1 MSQNK
6 LQLNM
11 AAMPN
16 YSSTHRAAASSS
28 LSSSSCSDNSPL
40 ASSPLSTPATYDLE
54 DAPPLHVAGSLGS
67 HATTSD
73 PTFVLVVG
81 GLGFIGSHTT
91 LELLRAGFNVIV
103 VDNLSN
109 SYESVLHNIKLL
121 AGKEHKEKG
130 TQMPLIHF
138 HRVDYR
144 SRSMRFLL
152 ESYTDLVPAAGDAS
166 ASDVDTERRQMTYQ
180 SRITGV
186 IHFAAF
192 KSVSESIGKPLAYYN
207 NNVCGLVSL
216 LELLDKFSIRNFI
229 FSSSATVYGAK
240 ANAGVPLREEDLVHF
255 PETVRDPA
263 TDALEELTPSVAGLT
278 CPYGRTKYMAEA
290 ILADLAE
297 ADPRWRIVALRY
309 FNPVGCDPSGLLG
322 ESPRNVPTN
331 LYPVIT
337 QVLTGDRAQLDVFG
351 SDWDTRDGSAVR
363 DFVHVLD
370 VARGHIAAL
379 RPCPAAPRAAADASK
394 EAQPPA
400 QAQTQAQTQAQ
411 AQAPAPPTGFRAYNL
426 GSGNGTTVLEAVRSL
441 EQAAGQDIP
450 LNLQGR
456 RAGDVGSCV
465 ASNAR
470 ARSELGW
477 QPRES
482 ITQCAADLWNFVS
495 KAVGVKTVS

>member
-1 MSQNK
+1 M
-6 LQLNM
+6 
-11 AAMPN
+11 
-16 YSSTHRAAASSS
+16 
-28 LSSSSCSDNSPL
+28 
-40 ASSPLSTPATYDLE
+40 
-54 DAPPLHVAGSLGS
+54 
-67 HATTSD
+67 
-73 PTFVLVVG
+73 
-81 GLGFIGSHTT
+81 
-91 LELLRAGFNVIV
+91 IV

-109 SYESVLHNIKLL
+109 SFESVLHNVKLI
-121 AGKEHKEKG
+121 AGKECKEKG
-130 TQMPLIHF
+130 TQMPLVHF

-152 ESYTDLVPAAGDAS
+152 ESYTDLVPVQRSSSPSTTNSEESG
-166 ASDVDTERRQMTYQ
+166 RIQMTYR

-216 LELLDKFSIRNFI
+216 LELLDKFAIRNFI
-229 FSSSATVYGAK
+229 FSSSATVYGSK
-240 ANAGVPLREEDLVHF
+240 ANTGVPLKEEDLVHF
-255 PETVRDPA
+255 PETVHDDQTNSPVSLLP
-263 TDALEELTPSVAGLT
+263 TVAGLT

-297 ADPRWRIVALRY
+297 ADPRWRIIALRY

-322 ESPRNVPTN
+322 ENPRSTPTN

-337 QVLTGDRAQLDVFG
+337 QVLTGDRPQLDVFG

-379 RPCPAAPRAAADASK
+379 RPAPTAVEAKIAAPTTDLPISETTHTKTNA
-394 EAQPPA
+394 
-400 QAQTQAQTQAQ
+400 TQDGAGDGAKLST
-411 AQAPAPPTGFRAYNL
+411 APTSGSATAPTGFRAYNL

-441 EQAAGQDIP
+441 EQAAGKMIP
-450 LNLQGR
+450 LEHRGR
-456 RAGDVGSCV
+456 RAGDVGVCV

-470 ARSELGW
+470 ARVELGW
-477 QPRES
+477 MPREG
-482 ITQCAADLWNFVS
+482 ITQCAVDLWNFVS
-495 KAVGVKTVS
+495 RTVGV

>member
-1 MSQNK
+1 M
-6 LQLNM
+6 
-11 AAMPN
+11 
-16 YSSTHRAAASSS
+16 
-28 LSSSSCSDNSPL
+28 
-40 ASSPLSTPATYDLE
+40 
-54 DAPPLHVAGSLGS
+54 
-67 HATTSD
+67 
-73 PTFVLVVG
+73 
-81 GLGFIGSHTT
+81 
-91 LELLRAGFNVIV
+91 

-109 SYESVLHNIKLL
+109 SYESVLHNVKLL
-121 AGKEHKEKG
+121 AAKDHKEKG

-152 ESYTDLVPAAGDAS
+152 ESYTDIVPVQKSSSSPSSPVSETDDS
-166 ASDVDTERRQMTYQ
+166 PRLQMTYQ

-216 LELLDKFSIRNFI
+216 LELLDKFAIRNFI
-229 FSSSATVYGAK
+229 FSSSATVYGSK
-240 ANAGVPLREEDLVHF
+240 ANDGVPLREEDLVHF
-255 PETVRDPA
+255 PEMVHDDKTNSPVS
-263 TDALEELTPSVAGLT
+263 LTPSVAGLT

-322 ESPRNVPTN
+322 ENPRNTPTN

-337 QVLTGDRAQLDVFG
+337 QVLTGDRAKLDVFG

-379 RPCPAAPRAAADASK
+379 RPVPAAVAPEPASSETSAAVEAKACAS
-394 EAQPPA
+394 ASA
-400 QAQTQAQTQAQ
+400 S
-411 AQAPAPPTGFRAYNL
+411 PPTGFRAYNL
-426 GSGNGTTVLEAVRSL
+426 GSGNGTTVIEAVKSLEA
-441 EQAAGQDIP
+441 AAGQQIP
-450 LNLQGR
+450 LEHRGR
-456 RAGDVGSCV
+456 RAGDVGVCV
-465 ASNAR
+465 ASNER
-470 ARSELGW
+470 ARTELGW

-482 ITQCAADLWNFVS
+482 ITQCAVDLWNFVS
-495 KAVGVKTVS
+495 RTVGVRA

>member
-1 MSQNK
+1 M
-6 LQLNM
+6 
-11 AAMPN
+11 
-16 YSSTHRAAASSS
+16 
-28 LSSSSCSDNSPL
+28 
-40 ASSPLSTPATYDLE
+40 
-54 DAPPLHVAGSLGS
+54 
-67 HATTSD
+67 
-73 PTFVLVVG
+73 
-81 GLGFIGSHTT
+81 
-91 LELLRAGFNVIV
+91 IV

-109 SYESVLHNIKLL
+109 SYETVLHNVKMI

-152 ESYTDLVPAAGDAS
+152 ESYTDLVPVPS
-166 ASDVDTERRQMTYQ
+166 KSSSPSSPTSDNEEPERRQMAYR

-192 KSVSESIGKPLAYYN
+192 KSVSESISKPLAYYN

-240 ANAGVPLREEDLVHF
+240 ANEGVPLREEDLVHF
-255 PETVRDPA
+255 PETIL
-263 TDALEELTPSVAGLT
+263 DANNSPVTLTPSVAGLT

-297 ADPRWRIVALRY
+297 ADDRWRIIALRY

-322 ESPRNVPTN
+322 ENPRNTPTN

-337 QVLTGDRAQLDVFG
+337 QVLTGDRAKLDVFG

-379 RPCPAAPRAAADASK
+379 RP
-394 EAQPPA
+394 
-400 QAQTQAQTQAQ
+400 
-411 AQAPAPPTGFRAYNL
+411 APAPVPAQVLKESDSSATAFTSAATTTGSEGQDKTSSSTTTTTIITTSASASRKQQLATGFRAYNL
-426 GSGNGTTVLEAVRSL
+426 GSGNGTTVIEAVRSL
-441 EQAAGQDIP
+441 EAAAGQDIP
-450 LNLQGR
+450 LNHQGR

-465 ASNAR
+465 ASNMR
-470 ARSELGW
+470 AQTELGW

-482 ITQCAADLWNFVS
+482 ITQCAVDLWNFVS
-495 KAVGVKTVS
+495 RTVGVKA

>member
-1 MSQNK
+1 MNSYTPSQ
-6 LQLNM
+6 
-11 AAMPN
+11 A
-16 YSSTHRAAASSS
+16 SSDESS
-28 LSSSSCSDNSPL
+28 LSERSPVT
-40 ASSPLSTPATYDLE
+40 SSPLSTPAEPTDFE
-54 DAPPLHVAGSLGS
+54 DAPPLNVSNGLGLGIHS
-67 HATTSD
+67 TLSD
-73 PTFVLVVG
+73 PTFVLVIG
-81 GLGFIGSHTT
+81 GLGFIGSHTV
-91 LELLRAGFNVIV
+91 LELLRASFNVIV

-109 SYESVLHNIKLL
+109 SYESVLHNIKMI
-121 AGKEHKEKG
+121 AGKEHKERG

-152 ESYTDLVPAAGDAS
+152 ESYTDLVPVKQSAAE
-166 ASDVDTERRQMTYQ
+166 SDDSDRQQMTYH

-186 IHFAAF
+186 IHFAAY
-192 KSVSESIGKPLAYYN
+192 KSVSESINKPLQYYN

-240 ANAGVPLREEDLVHF
+240 ADAGVPLREEDLVHL
-255 PETVRDPA
+255 PETTIDPQ
-263 TDALEELTPSVAGLT
+263 TNSIVHLTPTVSGLT

-297 ADPRWRIVALRY
+297 SDDRWRIVALRY

-322 ESPRNVPTN
+322 ENPRNAPTN

-337 QVLTGDRAQLDVFG
+337 QVLTGDRNKLDVFG
-351 SDWDTRDGSAVR
+351 SDWETRDGSAVR

-379 RPCPAAPRAAADASK
+379 RPAPQTAPETTTTTTTTTDNAGQQQASAEKPALA
-394 EAQPPA
+394 
-400 QAQTQAQTQAQ
+400 
-411 AQAPAPPTGFRAYNL
+411 TGFRAYNL

-441 EQAAGQDIP
+441 EQAAGRAIP
-450 LNLQGR
+450 LELQGR

-470 ARSELGW
+470 ASRELGW
-477 QPRES
+477 APRES
-482 ITQCAADLWNFVS
+482 ITQCAVDLWNFVGR
-495 KAVGVKTVS
+495 AVGGGARAAVN

>member
-1 MSQNK
+1 M
-6 LQLNM
+6 
-11 AAMPN
+11 
-16 YSSTHRAAASSS
+16 
-28 LSSSSCSDNSPL
+28 
-40 ASSPLSTPATYDLE
+40 
-54 DAPPLHVAGSLGS
+54 
-67 HATTSD
+67 
-73 PTFVLVVG
+73 
-81 GLGFIGSHTT
+81 
-91 LELLRAGFNVIV
+91 

-109 SYESVLHNIKLL
+109 SYETVLHNVKMI
-121 AGKEHKEKG
+121 AGREHKAKG

-152 ESYTDLVPAAGDAS
+152 ESYTDLVPITKS
-166 ASDVDTERRQMTYQ
+166 SSPSSPTSDNDEPERRQMAYQ

-229 FSSSATVYGAK
+229 FSSSATVYGSK

-255 PETVRDPA
+255 PETTLDANNNP
-263 TDALEELTPSVAGLT
+263 TDLTPSVAGLT

-297 ADPRWRIVALRY
+297 ADDRWRIIALRY

-322 ESPRNVPTN
+322 ENPRNAPTN

-337 QVLTGDRAQLDVFG
+337 QVLTGDRDQLDVFG

-379 RPCPAAPRAAADASK
+379 RPAPASVPAEAPTTEGETHASLAAPVGGKNKTSTSSACTSAKKLA
-394 EAQPPA
+394 
-400 QAQTQAQTQAQ
+400 
-411 AQAPAPPTGFRAYNL
+411 TGFRAYNL

-441 EQAAGQDIP
+441 EAAAGQEIP
-450 LNLQGR
+450 LNHQGR
-456 RAGDVGSCV
+456 RAGDVGMCV
-465 ASNAR
+465 ASNVR
-470 ARSELGW
+470 ARTELGW
-477 QPRES
+477 APRES
-482 ITQCAADLWNFVS
+482 ITQCAVDLWNFVS
-495 KAVGVKTVS
+495 RTVGVKA

>member
-1 MSQNK
+1 M
-6 LQLNM
+6 
-11 AAMPN
+11 
-16 YSSTHRAAASSS
+16 
-28 LSSSSCSDNSPL
+28 
-40 ASSPLSTPATYDLE
+40 
-54 DAPPLHVAGSLGS
+54 
-67 HATTSD
+67 
-73 PTFVLVVG
+73 
-81 GLGFIGSHTT
+81 
-91 LELLRAGFNVIV
+91 IV

-109 SYESVLHNIKLL
+109 SYESVLHNIKMI
-121 AGKEHKEKG
+121 AGKEHKERK

-152 ESYTDLVPAAGDAS
+152 ESYTDLVPVQKPTPEAEDF
-166 ASDVDTERRQMTYQ
+166 DTQQMTYH

-192 KSVSESIGKPLAYYN
+192 KSVSESIDKPLQYYN

-216 LELLDKFSIRNFI
+216 LELLNKFAIRNFI

-240 ANAGVPLREEDLVHF
+240 ANAGIPLREEDLVHL
-255 PETVRDPA
+255 PETTIDPQTNSA
-263 TDALEELTPSVAGLT
+263 VQLTPTVSGLT

-297 ADPRWRIVALRY
+297 ADDRWRIVALRY

-322 ESPRNVPTN
+322 ENPRNVPTN

-337 QVLTGDRAQLDVFG
+337 QVLTGVRAKLDVFG
-351 SDWDTRDGSAVR
+351 SDWATRDGSAVR

-379 RPCPAAPRAAADASK
+379 RPAPSTTT
-394 EAQPPA
+394 EAETTTTTTTTPL
-400 QAQTQAQTQAQ
+400 
-411 AQAPAPPTGFRAYNL
+411 TGFRAYNL

-441 EQAAGQDIP
+441 EQAAGKHIP
-450 LNLQGR
+450 LELQGR
-456 RAGDVGSCV
+456 RAGDVGVCV

-470 ARSELGW
+470 ASRELGW
-477 QPRES
+477 TPRES
-482 ITQCAADLWNFVS
+482 ITQCAVDLWNFVGR
-495 KAVGVKTVS
+495 AIGGGVKAQQQQ

>member
-1 MSQNK
+1 M
-6 LQLNM
+6 
-11 AAMPN
+11 
-16 YSSTHRAAASSS
+16 
-28 LSSSSCSDNSPL
+28 
-40 ASSPLSTPATYDLE
+40 
-54 DAPPLHVAGSLGS
+54 
-67 HATTSD
+67 
-73 PTFVLVVG
+73 
-81 GLGFIGSHTT
+81 
-91 LELLRAGFNVIV
+91 

-109 SYESVLHNIKLL
+109 SYESVLHNIKTI
-121 AGKEHKEKG
+121 AAKECKQRNA
-130 TQMPLIHF
+130 QMPLVHF

-152 ESYTDLVPAAGDAS
+152 ESYTDLVPVRETS
-166 ASDVDTERRQMTYQ
+166 PSDSDDSDRQRMTYQ

-192 KSVSESIGKPLAYYN
+192 KSVSESIDKPLQYYN

-229 FSSSATVYGAK
+229 FSSSATVYGSK
-240 ANAGVPLREEDLVHF
+240 ANAGVRLREEDLVHLPEAARD
-255 PETVRDPA
+255 PETNETVQ
-263 TDALEELTPSVAGLT
+263 LTPAVAGLT

-297 ADPRWRIVALRY
+297 ADDRWRIIALRY

-322 ESPRNVPTN
+322 ENPRNVPTN

-337 QVLTGDRAQLDVFG
+337 QVLTGDRPKLDVFG

-379 RPCPAAPRAAADASK
+379 RPAPTAQKAEEGSGSQQQQQQQQQTPARGVATKLA
-394 EAQPPA
+394 
-400 QAQTQAQTQAQ
+400 
-411 AQAPAPPTGFRAYNL
+411 TGFRAYNL
-426 GSGNGTTVLEAVRSL
+426 GSGNGTTVIEAVRSL
-441 EQAAGQDIP
+441 EQAAGKPIP
-450 LNLQGR
+450 VNMQGR

-465 ASNAR
+465 ASNER
-470 ARSELGW
+470 ASRELGW

-482 ITQCAADLWNFVS
+482 ITQCAVDLWNFVS
-495 KAVGVKTVS
+495 RVVTVKPAA

>member
-1 MSQNK
+1 M
-6 LQLNM
+6 
-11 AAMPN
+11 
-16 YSSTHRAAASSS
+16 
-28 LSSSSCSDNSPL
+28 
-40 ASSPLSTPATYDLE
+40 
-54 DAPPLHVAGSLGS
+54 
-67 HATTSD
+67 
-73 PTFVLVVG
+73 
-81 GLGFIGSHTT
+81 
-91 LELLRAGFNVIV
+91 IV

-109 SYESVLHNIKLL
+109 SYESVLHNVKLL
-121 AGKEHKEKG
+121 AAKEHKEKG

-152 ESYTDLVPAAGDAS
+152 ESYTDLVPVQKTSSPSGTTETEE
-166 ASDVDTERRQMTYQ
+166 TERIQMTYQ

-255 PETVRDPA
+255 PETIQDSETNSPI
-263 TDALEELTPSVAGLT
+263 DLTPSVAGLT

-297 ADPRWRIVALRY
+297 ADSRWRIVALRY

-322 ESPRNVPTN
+322 ESPRNTPTN

-337 QVLTGDRAQLDVFG
+337 QVLTGDRPQLDVFG

-379 RPCPAAPRAAADASK
+379 RPVPAAVAPEDEAAVDAKLASSS
-394 EAQPPA
+394 
-400 QAQTQAQTQAQ
+400 
-411 AQAPAPPTGFRAYNL
+411 PPTGFRAYNL
-426 GSGNGTTVLEAVRSL
+426 GSGTGTTVIEAVRSL
-441 EQAAGQDIP
+441 EAAAGQHIP
-450 LNLQGR
+450 LEHRGR
-456 RAGDVGSCV
+456 RAGDVGVCV
-465 ASNAR
+465 ASNTRAR
-470 ARSELGW
+470 AELGW
-477 QPRES
+477 MPRES
-482 ITQCAADLWNFVS
+482 ITQCAVDLWNFVS
-495 KAVGVKTVS
+495 KTVGVKA

>member
-1 MSQNK
+1 MDSY
-6 LQLNM
+6 M
-11 AAMPN
+11 
-16 YSSTHRAAASSS
+16 
-28 LSSSSCSDNSPL
+28 SSSSSSAAESSPL
-40 ASSPLSTPATYDLE
+40 TSSPLSTPATFDLE
-54 DAPPLHVAGSLGS
+54 DAPTLHGLGAYS
-67 HATTSD
+67 STSD
-73 PTFVLVVG
+73 PTFVLVIG
-81 GLGFIGSHTT
+81 GLGFIGSHTV
-91 LELLRAGFNVIV
+91 LELLRAGYNVIV

-109 SYESVLHNIKLL
+109 SYETVLHNVKSI

-130 TQMPLIHF
+130 TQMPLVHF

-152 ESYTDLVPAAGDAS
+152 ESYTDLVPVTKAS
-166 ASDVDTERRQMTYQ
+166 SPSSPTSDSDEPERRQMAYQ

-216 LELLDKFSIRNFI
+216 LELLDKFAIRNFI
-229 FSSSATVYGAK
+229 FSSSATVYGSK
-240 ANAGVPLREEDLVHF
+240 ANDGVPLREEDLVHF
-255 PETVRDPA
+255 PETTV
-263 TDALEELTPSVAGLT
+263 DANNNPVDLTPSVAGLT

-290 ILADLAE
+290 IMADLAE
-297 ADPRWRIVALRY
+297 ADDRWRLIALRY

-322 ESPRNVPTN
+322 ENPRNAPTN

-337 QVLTGDRAQLDVFG
+337 QVLTGDRGQLDVFG

-379 RPCPAAPRAAADASK
+379 RPAPASVPAEAPAGGETNASTAAPGGGNKTSTTSASAK
-394 EAQPPA
+394 LA
-400 QAQTQAQTQAQ
+400 
-411 AQAPAPPTGFRAYNL
+411 TGFRAYNL

-441 EQAAGQDIP
+441 EAAAGQPIP

-456 RAGDVGSCV
+456 RAGDVGMCV
-465 ASNAR
+465 ASNVR
-470 ARSELGW
+470 AQTELGW
-477 QPRES
+477 MPRES
-482 ITQCAADLWNFVS
+482 ITQCAVDLWNFVS
-495 KAVGVKTVS
+495 RTVGVKA

>member
-1 MSQNK
+1 M
-6 LQLNM
+6 
-11 AAMPN
+11 
-16 YSSTHRAAASSS
+16 
-28 LSSSSCSDNSPL
+28 
-40 ASSPLSTPATYDLE
+40 
-54 DAPPLHVAGSLGS
+54 
-67 HATTSD
+67 
-73 PTFVLVVG
+73 
-81 GLGFIGSHTT
+81 
-91 LELLRAGFNVIV
+91 IV

-109 SYESVLHNIKLL
+109 SYESVLHNVKFI

-130 TQMPLIHF
+130 TQMPLLHF

-152 ESYTDLVPAAGDAS
+152 ESYTDLVPAPKTSSSPSHSPTSEDH
-166 ASDVDTERRQMTYQ
+166 ERIQMTYQ

-216 LELLDKFSIRNFI
+216 LELLDKFAIRNFI
-229 FSSSATVYGAK
+229 FSSSATVYGSK
-240 ANAGVPLREEDLVHF
+240 ANEGVPLREEDLVHF
-255 PETVRDPA
+255 PETQTDPRTAA
-263 TDALEELTPSVAGLT
+263 TSTLVPSVAGLT

-297 ADPRWRIVALRY
+297 ADARWRIVALRY

-322 ESPRNVPTN
+322 ENPRNTPTN

-337 QVLTGDRAQLDVFG
+337 QVLTGDRPVLDVFG
-351 SDWDTRDGSAVR
+351 ADWDTRDGSAVR

-379 RPCPAAPRAAADASK
+379 RPVPVVLSSELETNGADAS
-394 EAQPPA
+394 ASGG
-400 QAQTQAQTQAQ
+400 
-411 AQAPAPPTGFRAYNL
+411 APLTTTATTSAKQQQQQQQPPTGFRAYNL
-426 GSGNGTTVLEAVRSL
+426 GSGNGTTVLEAVQSL
-441 EQAAGQDIP
+441 EAAAGRDIP
-450 LNLQGR
+450 LEHRGR

-470 ARSELGW
+470 ARAELGW
-477 QPRES
+477 VPRES
-482 ITQCAADLWNFVS
+482 ITQCAVDLWNFVS
-495 KAVGVKTVS
+495 RTVGVTR

>member
-1 MSQNK
+1 MDSYT
-6 LQLNM
+6 
-11 AAMPN
+11 P
-16 YSSTHRAAASSS
+16 SHPSTYASTPSE
-28 LSSSSCSDNSPL
+28 NSPL
-40 ASSPLSTPATYDLE
+40 ASSPLSTPETSDLE
-54 DAPPLHVAGSLGS
+54 DAPPLNFAGGLGLGAHS
-67 HATTSD
+67 TTHD
-73 PTFVLVVG
+73 PTFVLVIG
-81 GLGFIGSHTT
+81 GLGFIGSHTV

-121 AGKEHKEKG
+121 AGKECKEKG
-130 TQMPLIHF
+130 IQMPLLHF
-138 HRVDYR
+138 HRCDYR

-152 ESYTDLVPAAGDAS
+152 ESYTDLVPTDE
-166 ASDVDTERRQMTYQ
+166 TERRQMTYQ

-186 IHFAAF
+186 IHFAAY

-216 LELLDKFSIRNFI
+216 LELLDKFAIRNFI
-229 FSSSATVYGAK
+229 FSSSATVYGSK

-263 TDALEELTPSVAGLT
+263 TDAHVDLTPSVAGLT

-297 ADPRWRIVALRY
+297 ADDRWRIVALRY

-322 ESPRNVPTN
+322 ESPRNAPTN

-337 QVLTGDRAQLDVFG
+337 QVLTGDRSKLDVFG

-379 RPCPAAPRAAADASK
+379 RPS
-394 EAQPPA
+394 
-400 QAQTQAQTQAQ
+400 
-411 AQAPAPPTGFRAYNL
+411 PTGFRAYNL

-441 EQAAGQDIP
+441 EHAAGREIP
-450 LNLQGR
+450 LDHQGR
-456 RAGDVGSCV
+456 RAGDVGTCV

-470 ARSELGW
+470 ARAELGW
-477 QPRES
+477 APRES
-482 ITQCAADLWNFVS
+482 ITQCAVDLWNFVS
-495 KAVGVKTVS
+495 RTVGVSKTPVVVS

>member
-1 MSQNK
+1 
-6 LQLNM
+6 
-11 AAMPN
+11 
-16 YSSTHRAAASSS
+16 
-28 LSSSSCSDNSPL
+28 
-40 ASSPLSTPATYDLE
+40 
-54 DAPPLHVAGSLGS
+54 
-67 HATTSD
+67 
-73 PTFVLVVG
+73 
-81 GLGFIGSHTT
+81 
-91 LELLRAGFNVIV
+91 VIV

-109 SYESVLHNIKLL
+109 SYESVLHNIKTI
-121 AGKEHKEKG
+121 AAKEYKQRNA
-130 TQMPLIHF
+130 QMPLVHF

-152 ESYTDLVPAAGDAS
+152 ESYTDLVPVRDGS
-166 ASDVDTERRQMTYQ
+166 QSSDSDEADGQRMTYQ

-192 KSVSESIGKPLAYYN
+192 KSVSESIDKPLQYYN

-229 FSSSATVYGAK
+229 FSSSATVYGSK
-240 ANAGVPLREEDLVHF
+240 ANAGVRLREEDLVHIPEAAQD
-255 PETVRDPA
+255 PETNETVQ
-263 TDALEELTPSVAGLT
+263 LTPAVAGLT

-297 ADPRWRIVALRY
+297 ADDRWRIIALRY

-322 ESPRNVPTN
+322 ENPRNVPTN

-337 QVLTGDRAQLDVFG
+337 QVLTGDRPKLDVFG

-379 RPCPAAPRAAADASK
+379 RPAPPMAQGGAAAKLS
-394 EAQPPA
+394 
-400 QAQTQAQTQAQ
+400 
-411 AQAPAPPTGFRAYNL
+411 TGFRAYNL
-426 GSGNGTTVLEAVRSL
+426 GSGNGTTVMEAVRSL
-441 EQAAGQDIP
+441 EQAAGKPIP
-450 LNLQGR
+450 VNMQGR

-465 ASNAR
+465 ASNERAAR
-470 ARSELGW
+470 ELGW

-482 ITQCAADLWNFVS
+482 ITQCAIDLWNFVS
-495 KAVGVKTVS
+495 RVVAVKPAA

>member
-1 MSQNK
+1 M
-6 LQLNM
+6 
-11 AAMPN
+11 
-16 YSSTHRAAASSS
+16 
-28 LSSSSCSDNSPL
+28 
-40 ASSPLSTPATYDLE
+40 
-54 DAPPLHVAGSLGS
+54 
-67 HATTSD
+67 
-73 PTFVLVVG
+73 
-81 GLGFIGSHTT
+81 
-91 LELLRAGFNVIV
+91 
-103 VDNLSN
+103 DNLSN
-109 SYESVLHNIKLL
+109 SYETVLHNVKLI

-152 ESYTDLVPAAGDAS
+152 ESYTDLVPVPFKS
-166 ASDVDTERRQMTYQ
+166 SSPTSPTSDNDEPERTQMAYR

-192 KSVSESIGKPLAYYN
+192 KSVSESISKPLAYYN

-240 ANAGVPLREEDLVHF
+240 ANEGVPLREEDLVHF
-255 PETVRDPA
+255 PETIL
-263 TDALEELTPSVAGLT
+263 DANNSPVTLTPSVAGLT

-297 ADPRWRIVALRY
+297 ADDRWRIIALRY

-322 ESPRNVPTN
+322 ENPRNVPTN

-337 QVLTGDRAQLDVFG
+337 QVLTGDRSQLDVFG

-379 RPCPAAPRAAADASK
+379 RPAPASTTV
-394 EAQPPA
+394 PA
-400 QAQTQAQTQAQ
+400 QAPKASETA
-411 AQAPAPPTGFRAYNL
+411 APTSATTAGPEGENKTSLVTTNTSANSKQQLATGFRAYNL

-441 EQAAGQDIP
+441 ETAAGQAIP
-450 LNLQGR
+450 LNHQGR

-465 ASNAR
+465 ASNMR
-470 ARSELGW
+470 ARTELGW
-477 QPRES
+477 QPQES
-482 ITQCAADLWNFVS
+482 ITQCAVDLWNFVS
-495 KAVGVKTVS
+495 RTVGVKA

>member
-1 MSQNK
+1 M
-6 LQLNM
+6 
-11 AAMPN
+11 
-16 YSSTHRAAASSS
+16 
-28 LSSSSCSDNSPL
+28 
-40 ASSPLSTPATYDLE
+40 
-54 DAPPLHVAGSLGS
+54 
-67 HATTSD
+67 
-73 PTFVLVVG
+73 
-81 GLGFIGSHTT
+81 
-91 LELLRAGFNVIV
+91 IV

-109 SYESVLHNIKLL
+109 SYESVLHNIKMI

-152 ESYTDLVPAAGDAS
+152 ESYTDLVPVSKSSSSEDF
-166 ASDVDTERRQMTYQ
+166 ERRQMTYQ

-192 KSVSESIGKPLAYYN
+192 KSVSESIDKPLAYYN
-207 NNVCGLVSL
+207 NNVCGLVTL

-240 ANAGVPLREEDLVHF
+240 ANAGVRLREEDLVHF
-255 PETVRDPA
+255 PETYHDAETNA
-263 TDALEELTPSVAGLT
+263 TVSVEPSVAGLT

-297 ADPRWRIVALRY
+297 ADDRWRITALRY

-337 QVLTGDRAQLDVFG
+337 QVLTGDRDALSVFG
-351 SDWDTRDGSAVR
+351 TDWDTRDGSAVR

-379 RPCPAAPRAAADASK
+379 RPAPTTSSEASDAATKRPA
-394 EAQPPA
+394 
-400 QAQTQAQTQAQ
+400 
-411 AQAPAPPTGFRAYNL
+411 FRAYNL
-426 GSGNGTTVLEAVRSL
+426 GSGNGTTVFEAVKSL
-441 EQAAGQDIP
+441 EVAAGKDIP
-450 LNLQGR
+450 LSHQGR
-456 RAGDVGSCV
+456 RAGDVGTCV

-470 ARSELGW
+470 AQAELGW
-477 QPRES
+477 SPKES
-482 ITQCAADLWNFVS
+482 ITQCAVDLWNFVS
-495 KAVGVKTVS
+495 RTVGVAK

>member
-1 MSQNK
+1 MVS
-6 LQLNM
+6 
-11 AAMPN
+11 
-16 YSSTHRAAASSS
+16 
-28 LSSSSCSDNSPL
+28 
-40 ASSPLSTPATYDLE
+40 
-54 DAPPLHVAGSLGS
+54 
-67 HATTSD
+67 
-73 PTFVLVVG
+73 
-81 GLGFIGSHTT
+81 
-91 LELLRAGFNVIV
+91 VIV

-109 SYESVLHNIKLL
+109 SYETVLHNVKLI
-121 AGKEHKEKG
+121 AAKEHKEKG

-152 ESYTDLVPAAGDAS
+152 ESYTDLVPVSKSS
-166 ASDVDTERRQMTYQ
+166 APSSPSLAEHEESERRQMAYR

-192 KSVSESIGKPLAYYN
+192 KSVSESIDKPLAYYN

-216 LELLDKFSIRNFI
+216 LELLDKFAIRNFI

-255 PETVRDPA
+255 PETIL
-263 TDALEELTPSVAGLT
+263 DAANNNAPVDLTPSVAGLT

-290 ILADLAE
+290 ILADLAA
-297 ADPRWRIVALRY
+297 ADDRWRIIALRY

-322 ESPRNVPTN
+322 ENPRNVPTN

-337 QVLTGDRAQLDVFG
+337 QVLTGDRSQLDVFG
-351 SDWDTRDGSAVR
+351 ADWDTRDGSAVR

-379 RPCPAAPRAAADASK
+379 RPAPETAPHQTTTETASTSTSTSASK
-394 EAQPPA
+394 LA
-400 QAQTQAQTQAQ
+400 
-411 AQAPAPPTGFRAYNL
+411 TGFRAYNL

-441 EQAAGQDIP
+441 EAAAGRAIP
-450 LNLQGR
+450 LHHQGR

-465 ASNAR
+465 ASNMR
-470 ARSELGW
+470 ARTELGW
-477 QPRES
+477 MPRES
-482 ITQCAADLWNFVS
+482 ITQCAVDLWNFVS
-495 KAVGVKTVS
+495 RTVGVKA

>member
-1 MSQNK
+1 M
-6 LQLNM
+6 
-11 AAMPN
+11 
-16 YSSTHRAAASSS
+16 
-28 LSSSSCSDNSPL
+28 
-40 ASSPLSTPATYDLE
+40 
-54 DAPPLHVAGSLGS
+54 
-67 HATTSD
+67 
-73 PTFVLVVG
+73 
-81 GLGFIGSHTT
+81 
-91 LELLRAGFNVIV
+91 IV

-109 SYESVLHNIKLL
+109 SFESVLHNVKLI

-130 TQMPLIHF
+130 TQMPLLHF

-152 ESYTDLVPAAGDAS
+152 ESYTDIVPVQKLS
-166 ASDVDTERRQMTYQ
+166 SPTTETAEDSERIQMTYQ

-216 LELLDKFSIRNFI
+216 LELLEKFCIRNFI
-229 FSSSATVYGAK
+229 FSSSATVYGSK

-255 PETVRDPA
+255 PETVH
-263 TDALEELTPSVAGLT
+263 DAESNSSIDFTPSVAGIT

-322 ESPRNVPTN
+322 ENPRNTPTN

-337 QVLTGDRAQLDVFG
+337 QVLTGDRPQLDVFG

-379 RPCPAAPRAAADASK
+379 RPVPAAVAPEPASS
-394 EAQPPA
+394 ET
-400 QAQTQAQTQAQ
+400 QTAVDPKISAGVS
-411 AQAPAPPTGFRAYNL
+411 ASPPTGFRAYNL
-426 GSGNGTTVLEAVRSL
+426 GSGNGTTVIEAVRSL
-441 EQAAGQDIP
+441 EAAAGQHIP
-450 LNLQGR
+450 LEHRGR
-456 RAGDVGSCV
+456 RAGDVGMCV

-470 ARSELGW
+470 ARAELGW

-482 ITQCAADLWNFVS
+482 ITQCAVDLWNFVS
-495 KAVGVKTVS
+495 KTVGVRA

>member
-1 MSQNK
+1 MG
-6 LQLNM
+6 
-11 AAMPN
+11 P
-16 YSSTHRAAASSS
+16 
-28 LSSSSCSDNSPL
+28 
-40 ASSPLSTPATYDLE
+40 
-54 DAPPLHVAGSLGS
+54 
-67 HATTSD
+67 
-73 PTFVLVVG
+73 
-81 GLGFIGSHTT
+81 
-91 LELLRAGFNVIV
+91 VIV

-109 SYESVLHNIKLL
+109 SYESVLHNVKFI
-121 AGKEHKEKG
+121 AGKEHKERG
-130 TQMPLIHF
+130 TQMPLLHF

-152 ESYTDLVPAAGDAS
+152 ESYTDLVPVQQQQRQKS
-166 ASDVDTERRQMTYQ
+166 SPSSPILPNSPTLEENERIQMTYR

-216 LELLDKFSIRNFI
+216 LELLDKFAIRNFI
-229 FSSSATVYGAK
+229 FSSSATVYGSK
-240 ANAGVPLREEDLVHF
+240 SNEGVPLREEDLVHF
-255 PETVRDPA
+255 PETHHDPR
-263 TDALEELTPSVAGLT
+263 TSTTSTLEPSVAGLT

-322 ESPRNVPTN
+322 ENPRSTPTN

-337 QVLTGDRAQLDVFG
+337 QVLTGDRPALDVFG
-351 SDWDTRDGSAVR
+351 ADWDTRDGSAVR

-379 RPCPAAPRAAADASK
+379 RPVPASDAAAEAVAAAPERGGGDETDGADASEDRCK
-394 EAQPPA
+394 TALTMTKTTSTA
-400 QAQTQAQTQAQ
+400 A
-411 AQAPAPPTGFRAYNL
+411 PTGFRAYNL

-441 EQAAGQDIP
+441 EAAAGRPIP
-450 LNLQGR
+450 LEHRDR

-470 ARSELGW
+470 ARVELGW
-477 QPRES
+477 VPRES
-482 ITQCAADLWNFVS
+482 ITQCAVDLWNFVS
-495 KAVGVKTVS
+495 RTVGGVGVGVGVGLRS

>member
-1 MSQNK
+1 M
-6 LQLNM
+6 
-11 AAMPN
+11 
-16 YSSTHRAAASSS
+16 
-28 LSSSSCSDNSPL
+28 
-40 ASSPLSTPATYDLE
+40 
-54 DAPPLHVAGSLGS
+54 
-67 HATTSD
+67 
-73 PTFVLVVG
+73 
-81 GLGFIGSHTT
+81 
-91 LELLRAGFNVIV
+91 

-109 SYESVLHNIKLL
+109 SYETVLHNVKLI

-152 ESYTDLVPAAGDAS
+152 ESYTDLVPVPSKSSSPTSPTSENDEP
-166 ASDVDTERRQMTYQ
+166 ERRQMAYR

-192 KSVSESIGKPLAYYN
+192 KSVSESISKPLAYYN

-240 ANAGVPLREEDLVHF
+240 ANEGVPLREEDLVHF
-255 PETVRDPA
+255 PETIL
-263 TDALEELTPSVAGLT
+263 DANNSPVTLTPSVAGLT

-297 ADPRWRIVALRY
+297 ADDRWRIIALRY

-322 ESPRNVPTN
+322 ENPRNVPTN

-379 RPCPAAPRAAADASK
+379 RPAPAGV
-394 EAQPPA
+394 PA
-400 QAQTQAQTQAQ
+400 QASKASEMASLTSATTTDSEGENKTSLVTTSTSASSKEL
-411 AQAPAPPTGFRAYNL
+411 ATGFRAYNL
-426 GSGNGTTVLEAVRSL
+426 GSGNGTTVIEAVRSL
-441 EQAAGQDIP
+441 ETAAGQAIP
-450 LNLQGR
+450 LNHQGR

-465 ASNAR
+465 ASNMR
-470 ARSELGW
+470 ARTELGW

-482 ITQCAADLWNFVS
+482 ITQCAVDLWNFVS
-495 KAVGVKTVS
+495 RTVGVKA

>member
-1 MSQNK
+1 MVN
-6 LQLNM
+6 
-11 AAMPN
+11 
-16 YSSTHRAAASSS
+16 T
-28 LSSSSCSDNSPL
+28 SSSSP
-40 ASSPLSTPATYDLE
+40 DL
-54 DAPPLHVAGSLGS
+54 HI
-67 HATTSD
+67 
-73 PTFVLVVG
+73 VLKSQKANVG
-81 GLGFIGSHTT
+81 FP
-91 LELLRAGFNVIV
+91 VIV

-109 SYESVLHNIKLL
+109 SYESVLHNIKLIV
-121 AGKEHKEKG
+121 GKECKEKG
-130 TQMPLIHF
+130 TQMPLVHF

-152 ESYTDLVPAAGDAS
+152 ESYTDLVPVQKATSSSSTPDFDEA
-166 ASDVDTERRQMTYQ
+166 ERRQMTYQ

-207 NNVCGLVSL
+207 NNVCGLVAL
-216 LELLDKFSIRNFI
+216 LELLDKFAIRNFI

-240 ANAGVPLREEDLVHF
+240 ANAGVPLREEDLVHL
-255 PETVRDPA
+255 PETAQDPA
-263 TDALEELTPSVAGLT
+263 TNSTITLTPEVSGLT

-322 ESPRNVPTN
+322 ENPRNTPTN

-337 QVLTGDRAQLDVFG
+337 QVLTGDRPQLDVFG

-379 RPCPAAPRAAADASK
+379 RPSPAPKATETQVPAVSAAAATECGGK
-394 EAQPPA
+394 LPG
-400 QAQTQAQTQAQ
+400 
-411 AQAPAPPTGFRAYNL
+411 GFRAYNL

-441 EQAAGQDIP
+441 EQAAGQHIP
-450 LNLQGR
+450 LEHRGR
-456 RAGDVGSCV
+456 RAGDVGMCV

-470 ARSELGW
+470 ARQELGW
-477 QPRES
+477 MPRES
-482 ITQCAADLWNFVS
+482 ITQCAVDLWNFVS
-495 KAVGVKTVS
+495 RTVGVRSPAVVA

>member
-1 MSQNK
+1 M
-6 LQLNM
+6 
-11 AAMPN
+11 
-16 YSSTHRAAASSS
+16 
-28 LSSSSCSDNSPL
+28 
-40 ASSPLSTPATYDLE
+40 
-54 DAPPLHVAGSLGS
+54 
-67 HATTSD
+67 
-73 PTFVLVVG
+73 
-81 GLGFIGSHTT
+81 
-91 LELLRAGFNVIV
+91 

-109 SYESVLHNIKLL
+109 SYESVLHNVKTL

-130 TQMPLIHF
+130 TQMPLVHF

-152 ESYTDLVPAAGDAS
+152 ESYTDLVPVKQS
-166 ASDVDTERRQMTYQ
+166 TSESDDSDRQQMTYQ

-186 IHFAAF
+186 IHFAAY
-192 KSVSESIGKPLAYYN
+192 KSVSESISKPLQYYN

-229 FSSSATVYGAK
+229 FSSSATVYGSK
-240 ANAGVPLREEDLVHF
+240 ADAGVPLREEDLVHH
-255 PETVRDPA
+255 PETFINPQTNSTVH
-263 TDALEELTPSVAGLT
+263 LTPTVSGLT

-297 ADPRWRIVALRY
+297 SDDRWRIVALRY

-322 ESPRNVPTN
+322 ENPRNVPTN

-337 QVLTGDRAQLDVFG
+337 QVLTGDRAKLDVFG
-351 SDWDTRDGSAVR
+351 SDWETRDGSAVR

-379 RPCPAAPRAAADASK
+379 RPAPQAAAPSQAAAALPTGDKNSNETTPTVEKTQEEAEGSSK
-394 EAQPPA
+394 PA
-400 QAQTQAQTQAQ
+400 GDEKPRALA
-411 AQAPAPPTGFRAYNL
+411 TGFRAYNL

-441 EQAAGQDIP
+441 EQAAGRAIP
-450 LNLQGR
+450 LDLRGR

-470 ARSELGW
+470 ASRELGW
-477 QPRES
+477 APRES
-482 ITQCAADLWNFVS
+482 ITRCAADLWNFVGR
-495 KAVGVKTVS
+495 AVGGGVRAL

>member
-1 MSQNK
+1 M
-6 LQLNM
+6 
-11 AAMPN
+11 
-16 YSSTHRAAASSS
+16 
-28 LSSSSCSDNSPL
+28 
-40 ASSPLSTPATYDLE
+40 
-54 DAPPLHVAGSLGS
+54 
-67 HATTSD
+67 
-73 PTFVLVVG
+73 
-81 GLGFIGSHTT
+81 
-91 LELLRAGFNVIV
+91 
-103 VDNLSN
+103 DNLSN
-109 SYESVLHNIKLL
+109 SYETVLHNVKLI

-152 ESYTDLVPAAGDAS
+152 ESYTDLVPVPFKS
-166 ASDVDTERRQMTYQ
+166 SSPTSPTSDNDEPERTQMAYR

-192 KSVSESIGKPLAYYN
+192 KSVSESISKPLAYYN

-240 ANAGVPLREEDLVHF
+240 ANEGVPLREEDLVHF
-255 PETVRDPA
+255 PETIL
-263 TDALEELTPSVAGLT
+263 DANNSPVTLTPSVAGLT

-297 ADPRWRIVALRY
+297 ADDRWRIIALRY

-322 ESPRNVPTN
+322 ENPRNVPTN

-337 QVLTGDRAQLDVFG
+337 QVLTGDRSQLDVFG

-379 RPCPAAPRAAADASK
+379 RPAPASTTV
-394 EAQPPA
+394 PA
-400 QAQTQAQTQAQ
+400 QAPKASETA
-411 AQAPAPPTGFRAYNL
+411 APTSATTAGSEGENKTSLVTTNTSANSKQQLATGFRAYNL

-441 EQAAGQDIP
+441 ETAAGQAIP
-450 LNLQGR
+450 LNHQGR

-465 ASNAR
+465 ASNMR
-470 ARSELGW
+470 ARTELGW
-477 QPRES
+477 QPQES
-482 ITQCAADLWNFVS
+482 ITQCAVDLWNFVS
-495 KAVGVKTVS
+495 RTVGVKA

>member
-1 MSQNK
+1 M
-6 LQLNM
+6 
-11 AAMPN
+11 
-16 YSSTHRAAASSS
+16 
-28 LSSSSCSDNSPL
+28 
-40 ASSPLSTPATYDLE
+40 
-54 DAPPLHVAGSLGS
+54 
-67 HATTSD
+67 
-73 PTFVLVVG
+73 
-81 GLGFIGSHTT
+81 
-91 LELLRAGFNVIV
+91 

-109 SYESVLHNIKLL
+109 SYETVLHNVKLI
-121 AGKEHKEKG
+121 AAKEHKERG
-130 TQMPLIHF
+130 THMPLIHF

-152 ESYTDLVPAAGDAS
+152 ESYTDLVPVSKSS
-166 ASDVDTERRQMTYQ
+166 APSSPTSEHDESERRQMAYR

-216 LELLDKFSIRNFI
+216 LELLDKFGIRNFI
-229 FSSSATVYGAK
+229 FSSSATVYGSK

-255 PETVRDPA
+255 PETIL
-263 TDALEELTPSVAGLT
+263 DANNKPVDLTPSVAGLT

-297 ADPRWRIVALRY
+297 ADDRWRIIALRY

-322 ESPRNVPTN
+322 ENPRNTPTN

-337 QVLTGDRAQLDVFG
+337 QVLTGDRGQLDVFG
-351 SDWDTRDGSAVR
+351 ADWDTRDGSAVR

-379 RPCPAAPRAAADASK
+379 RPAPAAV
-394 EAQPPA
+394 PA
-400 QAQTQAQTQAQ
+400 QAAAETPLAAATTSVSSGTDASATQCGGEDNQTSSFSRTSTSSNRTSAKLA
-411 AQAPAPPTGFRAYNL
+411 TGFRAYNL

-441 EQAAGQDIP
+441 EAAAGQAIP
-450 LNLQGR
+450 LNHQGR

-465 ASNAR
+465 ASNVR
-470 ARSELGW
+470 ARTELGW
-477 QPRES
+477 MPRES
-482 ITQCAADLWNFVS
+482 ITQCAVDLWNFVS
-495 KAVGVKTVS
+495 RTVGVKA

>member
-1 MSQNK
+1 M
-6 LQLNM
+6 
-11 AAMPN
+11 
-16 YSSTHRAAASSS
+16 
-28 LSSSSCSDNSPL
+28 
-40 ASSPLSTPATYDLE
+40 
-54 DAPPLHVAGSLGS
+54 
-67 HATTSD
+67 
-73 PTFVLVVG
+73 
-81 GLGFIGSHTT
+81 
-91 LELLRAGFNVIV
+91 

-109 SYESVLHNIKLL
+109 SYETVLHNVKLI

-152 ESYTDLVPAAGDAS
+152 ESYTDLVPVPSKPSSPTSPTSENDEP
-166 ASDVDTERRQMTYQ
+166 ERRQMAYR

-192 KSVSESIGKPLAYYN
+192 KSVSESISKPLAYYN

-240 ANAGVPLREEDLVHF
+240 ANDGVPLREEDLVHF
-255 PETVRDPA
+255 PETVL
-263 TDALEELTPSVAGLT
+263 DADNSPITLTPSVAGLT

-297 ADPRWRIVALRY
+297 ADDRWRIIALRY

-322 ESPRNVPTN
+322 ENPRNVPTN

-379 RPCPAAPRAAADASK
+379 RPAPASV
-394 EAQPPA
+394 PA
-400 QAQTQAQTQAQ
+400 QAPKASEIEAHTSATTTGSEGENKTSLVTTSTSASSKQLA
-411 AQAPAPPTGFRAYNL
+411 TGFRAYNL
-426 GSGNGTTVLEAVRSL
+426 GSGNGTTVIEAVRSL
-441 EQAAGQDIP
+441 ETAAGQAIP
-450 LNLQGR
+450 LNHQGR

-465 ASNAR
+465 ASNMR
-470 ARSELGW
+470 ARTELGW

-482 ITQCAADLWNFVS
+482 ITQCAVDLWNFVS
-495 KAVGVKTVS
+495 RTVGVKA

>member
-1 MSQNK
+1 M
-6 LQLNM
+6 
-11 AAMPN
+11 
-16 YSSTHRAAASSS
+16 
-28 LSSSSCSDNSPL
+28 
-40 ASSPLSTPATYDLE
+40 
-54 DAPPLHVAGSLGS
+54 
-67 HATTSD
+67 
-73 PTFVLVVG
+73 
-81 GLGFIGSHTT
+81 
-91 LELLRAGFNVIV
+91 
-103 VDNLSN
+103 DNLSN
-109 SYESVLHNIKLL
+109 SYESVLHNVKLI
-121 AGKEHKEKG
+121 AAKEHKEKG

-152 ESYTDLVPAAGDAS
+152 ESYTDLVPVQKTS
-166 ASDVDTERRQMTYQ
+166 SSSTTETEETERIQMTYQ

-255 PETVRDPA
+255 PETIQDGETNSA
-263 TDALEELTPSVAGLT
+263 ISLTPSVAGLT

-297 ADPRWRIVALRY
+297 ADSRWRIVALRY

-322 ESPRNVPTN
+322 ESPRNTPTN

-337 QVLTGDRAQLDVFG
+337 QVLTGDRPQLDVFG

-379 RPCPAAPRAAADASK
+379 RPVPAVAPECEAPISPEAVAVDAKIS
-394 EAQPPA
+394 ASASSNPP
-400 QAQTQAQTQAQ
+400 
-411 AQAPAPPTGFRAYNL
+411 PGFRAYNL
-426 GSGNGTTVLEAVRSL
+426 GSGTGTTVIEAVRSL
-441 EQAAGQDIP
+441 EAAAGQHIP
-450 LNLQGR
+450 LEHRDR
-456 RAGDVGSCV
+456 RAGDVGVCV

-470 ARSELGW
+470 AKAELGW
-477 QPRES
+477 MPRES
-482 ITQCAADLWNFVS
+482 ITQCAVDLWNFVS
-495 KAVGVKTVS
+495 KTVGVKA

>member
-1 MSQNK
+1 M
-6 LQLNM
+6 
-11 AAMPN
+11 
-16 YSSTHRAAASSS
+16 
-28 LSSSSCSDNSPL
+28 
-40 ASSPLSTPATYDLE
+40 
-54 DAPPLHVAGSLGS
+54 
-67 HATTSD
+67 
-73 PTFVLVVG
+73 
-81 GLGFIGSHTT
+81 
-91 LELLRAGFNVIV
+91 IV

-109 SYESVLHNIKLL
+109 SYESVLHNVKLI

-152 ESYTDLVPAAGDAS
+152 ESYTDIVPVQKSSSPSSPTTETED
-166 ASDVDTERRQMTYQ
+166 SDRIQMTYQ

-229 FSSSATVYGAK
+229 FSSSATVYGSK

-255 PETVRDPA
+255 PETIHDDETNSPVS
-263 TDALEELTPSVAGLT
+263 LTPSVAGLT

-322 ESPRNVPTN
+322 ENPRNTPTN

-337 QVLTGDRAQLDVFG
+337 QVLTGDRPQLDVFG

-379 RPCPAAPRAAADASK
+379 RP
-394 EAQPPA
+394 
-400 QAQTQAQTQAQ
+400 
-411 AQAPAPPTGFRAYNL
+411 APATVAPEPASLATELAVDAKAGVNASASASPPTGFRAYNL
-426 GSGNGTTVLEAVRSL
+426 GSGNGTTVIEAVRSL
-441 EQAAGQDIP
+441 EAAAGQHIP
-450 LNLQGR
+450 LEHRGR
-456 RAGDVGSCV
+456 RAGDVGVCV

-470 ARSELGW
+470 ARAELGW

-482 ITQCAADLWNFVS
+482 ITQCAVDLWNFVS
-495 KAVGVKTVS
+495 RTVGVRT

>member
-1 MSQNK
+1 M
-6 LQLNM
+6 
-11 AAMPN
+11 
-16 YSSTHRAAASSS
+16 
-28 LSSSSCSDNSPL
+28 
-40 ASSPLSTPATYDLE
+40 
-54 DAPPLHVAGSLGS
+54 
-67 HATTSD
+67 
-73 PTFVLVVG
+73 
-81 GLGFIGSHTT
+81 
-91 LELLRAGFNVIV
+91 

-109 SYESVLHNIKLL
+109 SYETVLHNVKLI
-121 AGKEHKEKG
+121 AGKEYKEKG

-152 ESYTDLVPAAGDAS
+152 ESYTDLVPVPS
-166 ASDVDTERRQMTYQ
+166 KSSSPISPTSDNDEPERRQMAYR

-192 KSVSESIGKPLAYYN
+192 KSVSESISKPLAYYN

-240 ANAGVPLREEDLVHF
+240 ANEGVPLREEDLVHF
-255 PETVRDPA
+255 PETIL
-263 TDALEELTPSVAGLT
+263 DANNSPVTLTPSVAGLT

-297 ADPRWRIVALRY
+297 ADDRWRIIALRY

-322 ESPRNVPTN
+322 ENPRNVPTN

-337 QVLTGDRAQLDVFG
+337 QVLTGDRTQLDVFG

-379 RPCPAAPRAAADASK
+379 RPAPASV
-394 EAQPPA
+394 PA
-400 QAQTQAQTQAQ
+400 QAPKASET
-411 AQAPAPPTGFRAYNL
+411 PALTSATTTGSEGDNKTSLVTTSTSASSKQLATGFRAYNL
-426 GSGNGTTVLEAVRSL
+426 GSGNGTTVIEAVRSL
-441 EQAAGQDIP
+441 ETAAGQAIP
-450 LNLQGR
+450 LNHQGR

-465 ASNAR
+465 ASNMR
-470 ARSELGW
+470 ARTELGW

-482 ITQCAADLWNFVS
+482 ITQCAVDLWNFVS
-495 KAVGVKTVS
+495 RTVGVKA

>member
-1 MSQNK
+1 MN
-6 LQLNM
+6 
-11 AAMPN
+11 PF
-16 YSSTHRAAASSS
+16 
-28 LSSSSCSDNSPL
+28 P
-40 ASSPLSTPATYDLE
+40 
-54 DAPPLHVAGSLGS
+54 
-67 HATTSD
+67 
-73 PTFVLVVG
+73 
-81 GLGFIGSHTT
+81 
-91 LELLRAGFNVIV
+91 VIA

-109 SYESVLHNIKLL
+109 SYESVLHNVKMI

-152 ESYTDLVPAAGDAS
+152 ESYTDLVPATTEAAAADS
-166 ASDVDTERRQMTYQ
+166 ESERRQMTYQ

-263 TDALEELTPSVAGLT
+263 TNNAVEELTPSVAGLT

-297 ADPRWRIVALRY
+297 ADDRWRIIALRY

-337 QVLTGDRAQLDVFG
+337 QVLTGDRAKLDVFG

-379 RPCPAAPRAAADASK
+379 RPCPAGTDSTTTSADAKVASGTT
-394 EAQPPA
+394 AA
-400 QAQTQAQTQAQ
+400 
-411 AQAPAPPTGFRAYNL
+411 PTGFRAYNL
-426 GSGNGTTVLEAVRSL
+426 GSGNGTTVLEAVASL
-441 EQAAGQDIP
+441 EQAAGKPIP

-470 ARSELGW
+470 ARTELGW
-477 QPRES
+477 APRES

-495 KAVGVKTVS
+495 RAVGVKTVS